1 MDDLQNAQ
9 QEQDGR
15 PAIERYLA
23 AVYVEREC
31 TRAEFGDD
39 YASGKSPGFLLTVL
53 AASLGEVAD
62 AIIGNT
68 YGEDRI
74 ANAEAA
80 MEQMIVVG
88 GACVS
93 LYELL
98 DRLLREFKSASGDK
112 TL

>member
-1 MDDLQNAQ
+1 MGDLPTEH
-9 QEQDGR
+9 QEQDER
-15 PAIERYLA
+15 TAIERYLS
-23 AVYVEREC
+23 AVEVEREY

-39 YASGKSPGFLLTVL
+39 SGKSPGFLLTVL

-80 MEQMIVVG
+80 MEQMVVVG

-98 DRLLREFKSASGDK
+98 DRLLLEFKSASGDK

>member
-1 MDDLQNAQ
+1 MDDSQTGH
-9 QEQDGR
+9 QEQDER
-15 PAIERYLA
+15 SPIERYLSR
-23 AVYVEREC
+23 VEVERLY
-31 TRAEFGDD
+31 TRAEHGDD
-39 YASGKSPGFLLTVL
+39 YENGKSPGFLLTVL

-98 DRLLREFKSASGDK
+98 DRLLLEFKSASGDK
-112 TL
+112 TR